1 MKAIKNYKLPVVRY
15 KISRDIMDNMIIVI
29 NTDVSYMRNFKR
41 ASPKSSNHKEIF
53 IFLFSFLFMWG
64 DGCSLTLLW

>member
-41 ASPKSSNHKEIF
+41 ASPKSFHHMKT
-53 IFLFSFLFMWG
+53 IFLFL
-64 DGCSLTLLW
+64 